1 MSLDGSVSPPLRA
14 AREWLMACAMV
25 CLLALIAALLLQ
37 HVWDM
42 QPCPWCVL
50 QRLIYLAIGLVCLAG
65 ALRREMALR
74 LTAVGAGLVL
84 SLAGLWAAL
93 YQQLVAAQ
101 TDACGLS
108 FADKLIMALHL
119 HEVAPW
125 MFVAYAPCD
134 RANVP
139 LLGIPFAIWSAALY
153 VLLGLAIG
161 MAGRAL
167 LKSRRGLFG

>member
-1 MSLDGSVSPPLRA
+1 
-14 AREWLMACAMV
+14 
-25 CLLALIAALLLQ
+25 
-37 HVWDM
+37 M

-50 QRLIYLAIGLVCLAG
+50 QRLVYLAIGLVCLAG
-65 ALRREMALR
+65 ALRREMAVR
-74 LTAVGAGLVL
+74 MGAVVGGLVL

-93 YQQLVAAQ
+93 YQQFVAAQ
-101 TDACGLS
+101 SDSCGLT

-125 MFVAYAPCD
+125 MFVAYASCD

-139 LLGIPFAIWSAALY
+139 LLGIPFAVWSAALY
-153 VLLGLAIG
+153 VLLGLAIA

>member
-1 MSLDGSVSPPLRA
+1 MADGLCFGLPAGADR
-14 AREWLMACAMV
+14 RM
-25 CLLALIAALLLQ
+25 LLQ
-37 HVWDM
+37 HIWDM

-50 QRLIYLAIGLVCLAG
+50 QRLIYLAIGLVCLVG

-74 LTAVGAGLVL
+74 LSAVGAGLVL

-101 TDACGLS
+101 TDACGLT

-119 HEVAPW
+119 HELAPW
-125 MFVAYAPCD
+125 LFVAYASCD

-139 LLGIPFAIWSAALY
+139 LLGIPFAIWSATCTCCWAWRS
-153 VLLGLAIG
+153 AWP
-161 MAGRAL
+161 AARCS
-167 LKSRRGLFG
+167 SRGVACSVD